1 MRPIIDHGK
10 RDRAGLRVATT
21 LAESAANSFVAK
33 RRVKKATNAL
43 ESVDAQSQYFLRQDD
58 DEQGQHDGYR

>member
-33 RRVKKATNAL
+33 RRVKKQQNTL
-43 ESVDAQSQYFLRQDD
+43 ESVDAQSQYFLR
-58 DEQGQHDGYR
+58 